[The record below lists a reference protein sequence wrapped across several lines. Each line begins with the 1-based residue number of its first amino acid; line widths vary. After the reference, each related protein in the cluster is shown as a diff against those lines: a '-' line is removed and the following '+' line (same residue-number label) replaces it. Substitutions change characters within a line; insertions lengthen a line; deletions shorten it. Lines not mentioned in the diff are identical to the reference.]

1 MWRWCH
7 EGEIMKLTKK
17 EQQAIDMLKRLALIW
32 PDTLWL
38 FCGGLSVA
46 IMKYGPNGEQM
57 TLGEG
62 GGMDPAYLVDTV
74 DINNDGGDW

>member
-1 MWRWCH
+1 MWRWYTK
-7 EGEIMKLTKK
+7 GGILRVTKK
-17 EQQAIDMLKRLALIW
+17 EQHAIDSLKKLAETW

-38 FCGGLSVA
+38 FCNGMSIS

-57 TLGEG
+57 TLGAG
-62 GGMDPAYLVDTV
+62 GGMDPAFRVDSV